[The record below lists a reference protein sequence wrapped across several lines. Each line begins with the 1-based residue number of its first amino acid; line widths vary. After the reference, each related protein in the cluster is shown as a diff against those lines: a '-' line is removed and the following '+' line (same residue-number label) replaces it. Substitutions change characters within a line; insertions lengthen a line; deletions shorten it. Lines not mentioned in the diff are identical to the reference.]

1 GAYVVMSS
9 KYLGTDINYAW
20 PSAEIAVMGPGG
32 ATNILYRKQ
41 LSEAD
46 DPEAE
51 RTRLEAEYR
60 KRFLTPYAAANAGYV
75 DDVIEPAKTR
85 EMIIQAL
92 DAIQHK
98 SETHPPRK
106 HGNMPV

>member
-1 GAYVVMSS
+1 
-9 KYLGTDINYAW
+9 
-20 PSAEIAVMGPGG
+20 
-32 ATNILYRKQ
+32 
-41 LSEAD
+41 
-46 DPEAE
+46 
-51 RTRLEAEYR
+51 
-60 KRFLTPYAAANAGYV
+60 LTPYAAANAGYV